1 MRGSEEGCLA
11 IDGLCTV
18 RSILLAD
25 NTGIVGGTSTSTVL
39 RVGLV
44 LDHQMAVFDMLYK
57 YRAAPGKASVP
68 VDSPRSRGSGND

>member
-18 RSILLAD
+18 DFVNGQYRRR
-25 NTGIVGGTSTSTVL
+25 GWYKYGTSYWIGIGS
-39 RVGLV
+39 
-44 LDHQMAVFDMLYK
+44 VFDMLYK

-68 VDSPRSRGSGND
+68 VDSPRSRGSGNDLLFF